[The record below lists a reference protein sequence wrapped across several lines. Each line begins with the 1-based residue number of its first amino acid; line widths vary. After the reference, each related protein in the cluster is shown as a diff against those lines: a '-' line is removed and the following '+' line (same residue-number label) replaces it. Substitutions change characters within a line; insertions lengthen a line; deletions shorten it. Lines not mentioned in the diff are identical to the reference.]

1 MSLGGAGSTID
12 HFSLLALPRGEGW
25 GEQLLPQ
32 LPNIDVRQRRF
43 PIQISNS
50 LNVIASQAK
59 QSRTQPRSRTNGLL
73 RRFRL
78 RSLSYGGQAAPR
90 NDGVIETCLRHLA
103 ARCPSCA
110 GAFGPRKTEGAGKAG
125 RPLHP
130 QPRVRKLKAHER
142 SHHRFT
148 GTTRPSL
155 RNGFN
160 GLFRALPGDRAF
172 LSPSPARLSADLTPA
187 SRRQDHTILP
197 SAGPRPRQKRSP
209 ASTAS
214 RPASVTIAIRPS
226 SGAGRRES

>member
-1 MSLGGAGSTID
+1 MCASADFRFKFQTASTSLRAKRSNPEPNHGA
-12 HFSLLALPRGEGW
+12 
-25 GEQLLPQ
+25 EQM
-32 LPNIDVRQRRF
+32 DCFV
-43 PIQISNS
+43 
-50 LNVIASQAK
+50 ASA
-59 QSRTQPRSRTNGLL
+59 
-73 RRFRL
+73 FRL
-78 RSLSYGGQAAPR
+78 RSASFGGRSRSLSYGGQAAPR

-226 SGAGRRES
+226 SGTRRRQL